1 LFLAVIIQVEI
12 VQANRRLRYNQVIA
26 YAIILSEISQ
36 TCEDRKAELTGTILV
51 AEDQDS
57 ARESLAEL
65 LQGEG
70 YEVHAAADGK
80 AGIDLVDQYDLDL
93 VLTDLSMPHADGM
106 ALLRHICDVSP
117 QTLVILMTAHATV
130 DTAVEAIRLG
140 AQDYLL
146 KPLIFEDVLR
156 KVQHLMNHRKLAWEN
171 QLLRREINTRFT
183 PERPLGRSQ
192 AMQDI
197 DRMIKKVAP
206 APTTVLITG
215 ESGVGKEVVAR
226 AIHAGSR
233 FSENVFLPVNCS
245 AIPENL
251 LESQLFGHVKGSF
264 TGAVSSQEGLFQRA
278 RGGTIFLDEIGEMPL
293 SLQPKLLRV
302 LEEKIVLP
310 VGSTTPVKVNVRILA
325 ATNRDLKTEVEASR
339 FRDDLFYRLNVFE
352 INIPPL
358 RKRLDDLPG
367 LVEHLIQRH
376 NQEMNTTYKG
386 VDSAT
391 MRILMSFPWKGNIRE
406 LDNILERAMI
416 LGDGEWIKP
425 ADLPGRGGNDNEPD
439 GEDNL
444 GAALDLFEKIHI
456 ERTLNKSAG
465 DKGRAAELLGL
476 SLSTLY
482 RKLEKLG
489 IEG

>member
-1 LFLAVIIQVEI
+1 
-12 VQANRRLRYNQVIA
+12 
-26 YAIILSEISQ
+26 
-36 TCEDRKAELTGTILV
+36 LTGTILV
-51 AEDQDS
+51 VEDQDS
-57 ARESLAEL
+57 ARESLVDL
-65 LQGEG
+65 LTGEG
-70 YEVHAAADGK
+70 FEVHAASDGK
-80 AGIDLVDQYDLDL
+80 AGIALVDQYDFDL
-93 VLTDLSMPHADGM
+93 VLTDVAMPGADGI
-106 ALLRHICDVSP
+106 AVLRHIREVSP

-130 DTAVEAIRLG
+130 ETAVEAIRLG

-171 QLLRREINTRFT
+171 QLLRREINTRFN

-192 AMQDI
+192 AMQEI
-197 DRMIKKVAP
+197 ARMITKVAP

-226 AIHAGSR
+226 TIHAESR
-233 FSENVFLPVNCS
+233 FKESVFLPVNCS
-245 AIPENL
+245 AIPESL

-264 TGAVSSQEGLFQRA
+264 TGAVNSQEGLFQRA

-302 LEEKIVLP
+302 LEEKNILP
-310 VGSTTPVKVNVRILA
+310 VGSTTPVKVDVRILT
-325 ATNRDLKTEVEASR
+325 ATNRDLKAAVEAGR
-339 FRDDLFYRLNVFE
+339 FREDLFYRLNVFE

-358 RKRLDDLPG
+358 RKRLEDLPG

-376 NQEMNTTYKG
+376 NAEMNTSYKG
-386 VDSAT
+386 VDSST
-391 MRILMSFPWKGNIRE
+391 MRILMSFPWKGNVRE
-406 LDNILERAMI
+406 LDNVLERAMI

-425 ADLPGRGGNDNEPD
+425 ADLPGQKSD
-439 GEDNL
+439 GAELDSEDNL
-444 GAALDLFEKIHI
+444 SAAIDLYEKSHI
-456 ERTLNKSAG
+456 ERTLNKAAG
-465 DKGRAAELLGL
+465 DKVRAAELMGL

-489 IEG
+489 IDA